1 MKKKIL
7 LLTDFSKNS
16 LNAIMYAL
24 ELYRLDRCDFYVLN
38 VFRTTYDL
46 IKDIIPPKQGEK
58 GYDVPKKKSAEGLE
72 RISKLIEFRED
83 KNPYHNFTYVSLNK
97 PLLKAVDELVEEK
110 DIEMVVMG
118 TKGVS
123 DNESPVYGSNAIE
136 IMEKNR
142 NCPVLVIPSEA
153 KQVLPKEIVFPTS
166 YKTHYKRRELDYL
179 IEIARKNGASI
190 KILHIKEEDK
200 LDKSQEAHQQML
212 EEYFDRLDYS
222 FHSLSCVTVS
232 TAVKCFVESRE
243 SDMVAFINKKHN
255 FFGSILTQPLVKD
268 IGYKLKIP
276 VLVLHD
282 LRN

>member
-38 VFRTTYDL
+38 VFRTTYNL
-46 IKDIIPPKQGEK
+46 IEDIIPPKPGEK
-58 GYDVPKKKSAEGLE
+58 GYDVPKQKSTEGLNH
-72 RISKLIEFRED
+72 ISKLIEFRED
-83 KNPYHNFTYVSLNK
+83 ENPYHNFTYVSLNK
-97 PLLKAVDELVEEK
+97 KLLKAVDELVEEK

-118 TKGVS
+118 TKGIS
-123 DNESPVYGSNAIE
+123 DSEASVYGSNAIE
-136 IMEKNR
+136 LMEKIR
-142 NCPVLVIPSEA
+142 NCPVLVIPGEA

-166 YKTHYKRRELDYL
+166 YKTHYKRRELNYL
-179 IEIARKNGASI
+179 IEIARKSGASI
-190 KILHIKEEDK
+190 RILHIKEEDK
-200 LDKSQEAHQQML
+200 LDKNQEAHQQML
-212 EEYFDRLDYS
+212 EEYFDRLNYS
-222 FHSLSCVTVS
+222 FHTLCCVTVS

-243 SDMVAFINKKHN
+243 SDMVAFINKKHS
-255 FFGSILTQPLVKD
+255 FFGSVLTQPLVKD
-268 IGYKLKIP
+268 IGYNLKVP